1 MEQLKV
7 GYLPLVK
14 GSWVNGKQEIRRA
27 EVIGIFEARRRNRRG
42 GADHRHRGG
51 GELLDRKVR
60 KKSGSTR

>member
-27 EVIGIFEARRRNRRG
+27 EVIGMFSK
-42 GADHRHRGG
+42 
-51 GELLDRKVR
+51 LDAEIVEEGRIKAGDEIALVEE
-60 KKSGSTR
+60 SV